1 MLTYSLH
8 TNSAPH
14 PRFDSGVGF
23 DRDVAFV
30 PQTALRSRDR
40 YPRSDEDGK
49 QPRHFRPRPLT
60 DLRTGE
66 VLDHAVGIFPSDTVT
81 RRRLAWDGMAIE
93 VVQAI
98 GHDKVEFRFRAPL
111 HLLVAYEEGVR
122 GNGETLIEGLPRST
136 LRDVKRKLAFVPAGH
151 EYREWQEP
159 RTRGRIVYFYF
170 DPARMPIDPGAGPVD
185 TPLAPRMFFEDNA
198 LWDTAVK
205 LGRLI
210 ESGGEDRHYCE
221 ALGVVLAHELVRRNP
236 GTRGVQPPARG
247 GLAAWQQRTVSR
259 YIEEHIAE
267 QIPLATLARSVRLSP
282 YHFCRAFKRSF
293 GVPPHRYHNAR
304 RIEHAKTMLAQPAR
318 SVTEIALTV
327 GFSETSSFT
336 AAFRRATSMTPTA
349 YRRSLA

>member
-1 MLTYSLH
+1 L
-8 TNSAPH
+8 
-14 PRFDSGVGF
+14 
-23 DRDVAFV
+23 
-30 PQTALRSRDR
+30 
-40 YPRSDEDGK
+40 
-49 QPRHFRPRPLT
+49 RPRPLT

-66 VLDHAVGIFPSDTVT
+66 VIDHAVGIFPSDTVT
-81 RRRLAWDGMAIE
+81 RRGLAWDGMAIE
-93 VVQAI
+93 VVQAV
-98 GHDKVEFRFRAPL
+98 GHEKVEFRFRAPL

-170 DPARMPIDPGAGPVD
+170 DPARMPIDPGPGPAD
-185 TPLAPRMFFEDNA
+185 TPFAPRLFFEDNG
-198 LWDTAVK
+198 LWETAVK

-210 ESGGEDRHYCE
+210 ESGCEDRHYCE
-221 ALGVVLAHELVRRNP
+221 ALGVVLAHELVRRNA
-236 GTRGVQPPARG
+236 GTHGVQPPARG
-247 GLAAWQQRTVSR
+247 GLAGWQQRIASA
-259 YIEEHIAE
+259 YIEEHIAA
-267 QIPLATLARSVRLSP
+267 QIPLATLARSVRLSS

-304 RIEHAKTMLAQPAR
+304 RIEHAKTLLAQPAR

-336 AAFRRATSMTPTA
+336 AAFRRATGMTPTA
-349 YRRSLA
+349 YRRGLG

>member
-14 PRFDSGVGF
+14 PRFDAVAGST
-23 DRDVAFV
+23 RDVAV
-30 PQTALRSRDR
+30 IPRPALRSMDR
-40 YPRSDEDGK
+40 YWRSGEDGE
-49 QPRHFRPRPLT
+49 QSRHVRPRPLS
-60 DLRTGE
+60 DLRSGE
-66 VLDHAVGIFPSDTVT
+66 VIDHAVGIFPSDTVT

-93 VVQAI
+93 VVQAV
-98 GHDKVEFRFRAPL
+98 GHEKVEFRFRAPV

-122 GNGETLIEGLPRST
+122 ENGETLIEGLPRST
-136 LRDVKRKLAFVPAGH
+136 LRDVKCKLAFVPAGH

-170 DPARMPIDPGAGPVD
+170 DPAKMPIDPGAGAAAR
-185 TPLAPRMFFEDNA
+185 PLAPRLFFEDNG

-210 ESGGEDRHYCE
+210 ESGSEDRHYCE
-221 ALGVVLAHELVRRNP
+221 ALGVVLAHELVRRSA
-236 GTRGVQPPARG
+236 GARRVEPPARG
-247 GLAAWQQRTVSR
+247 GLAAWQQRTVSA

-267 QIPLATLARSVRLSP
+267 QVPLATLAHRVRLSP
-282 YHFCRAFKRSF
+282 YHFCRAFERSF
-293 GVPPHRYHNAR
+293 GAPPHRYHNTR
-304 RIEHAKTMLAQPAR
+304 RIEHAKTLLARPTC

-336 AAFRRATSMTPTA
+336 AAFRKATGSTPTA
-349 YRRSLA
+349 YRRSLG